1 MNQDLG
7 WLTGNGQ
14 YLPRSVVKLCLRI
27 WYQDVQEV
35 EMADQEQHA
44 EQGLEGGHG
53 LHDGLG
59 SDQAD
64 QDQPIDRGHEGGQGQ
79 DMKLR
84 RGKKRNLK
92 DDDDQPDQSVL
103 WDAGGAGGDVGG
115 ELQHGGAGVSGAK
128 GGQVGGD
135 AGRAGGDV
143 GGELQHGG
151 TRVSGAEGDQV
162 GELGHGDDVG
172 VSGAGGAQDGDDGV
186 RGAGPGR
193 GGVCGRDQPD
203 QSVRG
208 DEGLYGLL

>member
-59 SDQAD
+59 SDEAD

-79 DMKLR
+79 DI
-84 RGKKRNLK
+84 
-92 DDDDQPDQSVL
+92 
-103 WDAGGAGGDVGG
+103 
-115 ELQHGGAGVSGAK
+115 
-128 GGQVGGD
+128 
-135 AGRAGGDV
+135 
-143 GGELQHGG
+143 
-151 TRVSGAEGDQV
+151 
-162 GELGHGDDVG
+162 
-172 VSGAGGAQDGDDGV
+172 
-186 RGAGPGR
+186 
-193 GGVCGRDQPD
+193 
-203 QSVRG
+203 
-208 DEGLYGLL
+208 